1 VNLLIDPDLLN
12 ADTKTHDRPNA
23 YINRHGATETVFGYY
38 SADPL
43 TGPRC
48 GRCNDLL
55 HVHLWQLVD
64 DGDVIHC
71 GRRQ

>member
-1 VNLLIDPDLLN
+1 MNLLIDPELLN
-12 ADTKTHDRPNA
+12 ADANTHDRPNA
-23 YINRHGATETVFGYY
+23 YINRHAFIRAAFGYY

-64 DGDVIHC
+64 DGDVIDC